1 MHFVLKLTFVKIKH
15 MNRSWSVHHAHI
27 YFNKPR
33 IKHPIV
39 EWNALKAKCI
49 CWYFWI
55 MFSDF
60 EKGSKPNL
68 PPCRW
73 TWGCNKW
80 ALWVSLVGISIFL
93 SVSQFGTAAFLV
105 NAGCKRGEQEQRN
118 CRIRLHLTNGCP
130 GRGFMSPPSQSRW
143 SHCLTVTQSGALVT
157 AQWEKMGVWGQRQ

>member
-1 MHFVLKLTFVKIKH
+1 
-15 MNRSWSVHHAHI
+15 
-27 YFNKPR
+27 
-33 IKHPIV
+33 
-39 EWNALKAKCI
+39 
-49 CWYFWI
+49 

-80 ALWVSLVGISIFL
+80 ALWASLVGISIFL

-105 NAGCKRGEQEQRN
+105 NAGRKRGEQEQRN
-118 CRIRLHLTNGCP
+118 CRIRVHLTNGCP

-143 SHCLTVTQSGALVT
+143 SHRLTVTGHAGHVTSHLTARPGNKYHLAFGTLSQGTNQLESIMCTWLVHVQLNVYQKI
-157 AQWEKMGVWGQRQ
+157 AILKQLIWIRIQFIINEPVWRWH

>member
-1 MHFVLKLTFVKIKH
+1 
-15 MNRSWSVHHAHI
+15 
-27 YFNKPR
+27 
-33 IKHPIV
+33 
-39 EWNALKAKCI
+39 
-49 CWYFWI
+49 

-157 AQWEKMGVWGQRQ
+157 ALWKKNGGMRTKSVKEPTVGTLTSSVPWMHRFLLPVRHSHTC